1 MKQYQAEAIVLSV
14 RDWRGVDKIVTLFTR
29 EFGKVTT
36 LAFGLRQPKS
46 PLAGC
51 VQLFSHID
59 VIIDPGKNL
68 DVLRQTSLKN
78 SNRLLREDLTRMA
91 YAALVVEVVAELWP
105 EHESQGEAFE
115 TLFAAMK
122 LIAERNPRI
131 AALAVCW
138 QLLALAGY
146 QPEFDHCVL
155 CGKDHCLLT
164 AFDPEAGGVSCVTC
178 QQTDHLVLSEAS
190 CNLLKRLLT
199 LDLLAPDSFS
209 ATASAIAEA
218 EELLL
223 SYLAHRLNKPLHSV
237 AFIRSLTTLV

>member
-14 RDWRGVDKIVTLFTR
+14 RDWRGADKIVTLFTR

-51 VQLFSHID
+51 IQLFSHID
-59 VIIDPGKNL
+59 VVIDTGKNL

-78 SNRLLREDLTRMA
+78 SNRLLREDLNRMA

-105 EHESQGEAFE
+105 EHESQGEAFD
-115 TLFAAMK
+115 TLLAAMK
-122 LIAERNPRI
+122 LLAERNPRI

-138 QLLALAGY
+138 QLLSLAGY

-155 CGKDHCLLT
+155 CGKDHCLLP
-164 AFDPEAGGVSCVTC
+164 AFDSEAGGASCVTC
-178 QQTDHLVLSEAS
+178 RQTDHLAFGEAACS
-190 CNLLKRLLT
+190 LLKRLLT
-199 LDLLAPDSFS
+199 LDLLEPESFS
-209 ATASAIAEA
+209 ATASAVAEA

-223 SYLAHRLNKPLHSV
+223 NYLAHRLDKPLHSV
-237 AFIRSLTTLV
+237 TFIRSMTSLV